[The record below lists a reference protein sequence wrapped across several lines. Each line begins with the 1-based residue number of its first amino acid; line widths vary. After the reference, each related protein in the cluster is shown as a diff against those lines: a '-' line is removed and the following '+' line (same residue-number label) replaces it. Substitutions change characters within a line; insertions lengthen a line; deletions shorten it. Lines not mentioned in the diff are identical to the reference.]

1 VRAQPEPPRPE
12 PRPAAAPEPLP
23 APGPAFAGLIL
34 AAGAGTRFGGGKV
47 RALLAGRPLVAHVL
61 AAAREAGLER
71 LVLVLGRDVAEVRAA
86 LLAADPAALSGVLLA
101 VNPSPERGLAT
112 SVRLGLAAATA
123 APAPGGV
130 VALLGDQ
137 PRVRPA
143 VIGALTA
150 AARQAP
156 ADALA
161 VVPVYEGGG
170 APNPVLLLPAGWAA
184 AESLAGDRGFGPLLA
199 AAAERVLRVPVGGS
213 NPDVD
218 TRADLAAL
226 EEGRA

>member
-1 VRAQPEPPRPE
+1 VSDS
-12 PRPAAAPEPLP
+12 PAARAAARSGLLP
-23 APGPAFAGLIL
+23 APGPGFAALVL

-47 RALLAGRPLVAHVL
+47 RALLEGRPLVAHVL

-71 LVLVLGRDVAEVRAA
+71 LVLVLGRDAAEVRAA
-86 LLAADPAALSGVLLA
+86 LLAADPGALSGVLLA

-123 APAPGGV
+123 VPAPGGV

-137 PRVRPA
+137 PRVSPA

-156 ADALA
+156 ADTLA
-161 VVPVYEGGG
+161 IAPVYEGGG

-184 AESLAGDRGFGPLLA
+184 AESLVGDRGFGPLLA
-199 AAAERVLRVPVGGS
+199 TAAERLLRIPVEGS

>member
-1 VRAQPEPPRPE
+1 MSES
-12 PRPAAAPEPLP
+12 PAARAAARPEPLP
-23 APGPAFAGLIL
+23 APAPRFAALVL

-47 RALLAGRPLVAHVL
+47 RALLEGRPLVAHVL
-61 AAAREAGLER
+61 AAGRAAGLER
-71 LVLVLGRDVAEVRAA
+71 LVLVLGRDAADVWAA
-86 LLAADPAALSGVLLA
+86 LLAADPGALSGVLVA

-130 VALLGDQ
+130 LVLLGDQ

-143 VIGALTA
+143 VIEALTA

-161 VVPVYEGGG
+161 IVPAYDRGG

-184 AESLAGDRGFGPLLA
+184 VASLEGDRGFGPLLA
-199 AAAERVLRVPVGGS
+199 AAAERVVRVPVGGT

-218 TRADLAAL
+218 TRADLATL
-226 EEGRA
+226 EGGRA